1 MVLKIK
7 MVSGN
12 LGFSTSSSHLLYN
25 TGLLSRPSVFC
36 LFVCCC
42 CLYDWFAFVNMKWG
56 QFTLL
61 RKGNIDLN
69 SCMYVTYWE
78 REGKINRGCMLWSST
93 QVWFSVCVYVC
104 VHPLYTYIITCIF
117 LYEYVYN
124 LIQTW
129 HFRGLNTLVGLKLT
143 LIDCKINNDNTLYG
157 SAE

>member
-1 MVLKIK
+1 MESAGTQAFLRFCDSVTSLGLFRVKRKKEKTIWSKKIK

-12 LGFSTSSSHLLYN
+12 WDLVPPLPVTCFIILVYSPG
-25 TGLLSRPSVFC
+25 PSVFC

-42 CLYDWFAFVNMKWG
+42 LFDSFAFVNMKWG

-93 QVWFSVCVYVC
+93 QVWFSVCVCVC
-104 VHPLYTYIITCIF
+104 TIYYIHI
-117 LYEYVYN
+117 
-124 LIQTW
+124 
-129 HFRGLNTLVGLKLT
+129 
-143 LIDCKINNDNTLYG
+143 
-157 SAE
+157 

>member
-1 MVLKIK
+1 MESAGTQAFLRFCDSVTSLGLFRVKRKKEKTIWSKKIK

-12 LGFSTSSSHLLYN
+12 WDLVPPLPVTCFIILVYSPG
-25 TGLLSRPSVFC
+25 PSVFC

-42 CLYDWFAFVNMKWG
+42 CLFDWFAFVNMKWG

-69 SCMYVTYWE
+69 SCMY
-78 REGKINRGCMLWSST
+78 
-93 QVWFSVCVYVC
+93 
-104 VHPLYTYIITCIF
+104 YTYIITCIF

-124 LIQTW
+124 LIQTS

-157 SAE
+157 SSE

>member
-1 MVLKIK
+1 MESAGTQAFLRFCDSVTSLGLFRVKRKKEKTIWSKKIK

-12 LGFSTSSSHLLYN
+12 WDLVPPLPVTCFIILVYSPG
-25 TGLLSRPSVFC
+25 PSVFC

-42 CLYDWFAFVNMKWG
+42 CLFDWFAFVNMKWG

-93 QVWFSVCVYVC
+93 QVWFSVCVC
-104 VHPLYTYIITCIF
+104 VHFCLSQFTVF
-117 LYEYVYN
+117 LYSSRN
-124 LIQTW
+124 
-129 HFRGLNTLVGLKLT
+129 
-143 LIDCKINNDNTLYG
+143 
-157 SAE
+157 